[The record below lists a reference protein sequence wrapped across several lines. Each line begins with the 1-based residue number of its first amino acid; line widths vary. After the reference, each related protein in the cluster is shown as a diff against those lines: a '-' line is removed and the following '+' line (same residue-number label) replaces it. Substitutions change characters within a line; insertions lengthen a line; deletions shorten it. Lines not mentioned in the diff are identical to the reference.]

1 MLTRNPNV
9 LKCPTFTP
17 MPKSPAELAEL
28 DLNAAARG
36 LSDDDFENDPAVIR
50 AAADAD
56 AWVTRLERL
65 ASYPGKR
72 NVILNL
78 VGGIAAEL
86 DASRE
91 AYRFACL
98 DCFLT
103 DNHDFNAAIA
113 AQERVVLLESRLQAA
128 KTAKLDVDRSFSEL
142 TELRALA
149 DKATANLQSIRFE
162 LKRQTVLAGQ
172 A

>member
-17 MPKSPAELAEL
+17 MPKSPDELAEL

-36 LSDDDFENDPAVIR
+36 LSDDDFENHPAVIR
-50 AAADAD
+50 AAAEAQ
-56 AWVTRLERL
+56 AWATRLERL

-78 VGGIAAEL
+78 AGGIAAE
-86 DASRE
+86 
-91 AYRFACL
+91 
-98 DCFLT
+98 
-103 DNHDFNAAIA
+103 
-113 AQERVVLLESRLQAA
+113 
-128 KTAKLDVDRSFSEL
+128 LDVDRSFSEL
-142 TELRALA
+142 AELRSLS

-162 LKRQTVLAGQ
+162 LKRQAVLTQQVATV
-172 A
+172 

>member
-17 MPKSPAELAEL
+17 KPKSPDELAEI

-50 AAADAD
+50 AAADAQ
-56 AWVTRLERL
+56 AWATRLERL

-78 VGGIAAEL
+78 VG
-86 DASRE
+86 
-91 AYRFACL
+91 
-98 DCFLT
+98 
-103 DNHDFNAAIA
+103 AIA
-113 AQERVVLLESRLQAA
+113 VFRY
-128 KTAKLDVDRSFSEL
+128 
-142 TELRALA
+142 LA
-149 DKATANLQSIRFE
+149 DAERMDDTETESILLNLI
-162 LKRQTVLAGQ
+162 GQ
-172 A
+172 

>member
-1 MLTRNPNV
+1 MLTRNPIT
-9 LKCPTFTP
+9 LKYPTFTP
-17 MPKSPAELAEL
+17 MPKSPDELAEL

-50 AAADAD
+50 AAAEAE
-56 AWVTRLERL
+56 AWATRLERL
-65 ASYPGKR
+65 AAYPGKR

-86 DASRE
+86 DAARE

-98 DCFLT
+98 DCFLEG
-103 DNHDFNAAIA
+103 DHDFNAAIPA
-113 AQERVVLLESRLQAA
+113 RERVVLLENRLQAA
-128 KTAKLDVDRSFSEL
+128 TKAKLDIDRSFSEL
-142 TELRALA
+142 TELRSLA
-149 DKATANLQSIRFE
+149 DKATANLLSIRFE

>member
-9 LKCPTFTP
+9 LKCPSFTTK
-17 MPKSPAELAEL
+17 PKSPDELAEI

-36 LSDDDFENDPAVIR
+36 LSDDEFEKDPAVIR
-50 AAADAD
+50 AAADAQ
-56 AWVTRLERL
+56 AWATRLERL

-78 VGGIAAEL
+78 VDAIAAEL
-86 DASRE
+86 DAARE
-91 AYRFACL
+91 AYRLACL

-103 DNHDFNAAIA
+103 DDHDFNAAIA
-113 AQERVVLLESRLQAA
+113 AQERVVLLEGRLLAA

-142 TELRALA
+142 TELRSLA
-149 DKATANLQSIRFE
+149 DKAVANLQSIRFE
-162 LKRQTVLAGQ
+162 LKRKAVLAKG
-172 A
+172 